1 MNSKGFLNSL
11 KLLINHITKICLL
24 IILLQSFCIAQEDTV
39 KTGSANPVDTVF
51 VMQKSPWGAVLR
63 SAIIPGWG
71 QIYNHSYIKAP
82 IIWGIFGAL
91 AAAWI
96 WNNHKYSDSQNLYLE
111 NLNNTAVANGYR
123 ANRDFYR
130 DQRDLVSIYIGLAY
144 LLNLVDAYVDAQ
156 LFDFNVNENYRTGQN
171 MLNLRIKF

>member
-1 MNSKGFLNSL
+1 MNLKGYSNSL
-11 KLLINHITKICLL
+11 KLLINHITKIFIL
-24 IILLQSFCIAQEDTV
+24 IVLLQSFCIAQEDTV
-39 KTGSANPVDTVF
+39 KTGNDNLSDTVF

-82 IIWGIFGAL
+82 VIWGIFGSLVAI
-91 AAAWI
+91 WI
-96 WNNHKYSDSQNLYLE
+96 WNNNHYIDAKNLYLQ
-111 NLNNTAVANGYR
+111 NINTEYGPGYMR
-123 ANRDFYR
+123 QRDAYR

-144 LLNLVDAYVDAQ
+144 FLNLVDAYVDAQ
-156 LFDFNVNENYRTGQN
+156 LFDFNVSENYHTGQN